1 MEFTLH
7 FSHSNPT
14 IPFFS
19 ASISN
24 MRMKMFSSILAVRL
38 ILSMC
43 LLVLQF
49 PDKTN
54 ANSLR
59 HGALPNHSVITPSS
73 PVVIP
78 HKVETDKARPVQ
90 RQRTVQD
97 ELTQVFAAV
106 PAVSSSTKGR
116 KGTGDACIGPVCGL
130 GLFFAS
136 IGLTFVACFVV
147 IYIADKRYDH
157 VQSGRRRRG
166 KYYDSMRKRRPS
178 NSHLDFRRNCT
189 GTVVRRRAAQ

>member
-1 MEFTLH
+1 
-7 FSHSNPT
+7 
-14 IPFFS
+14 
-19 ASISN
+19 
-24 MRMKMFSSILAVRL
+24 MRMRSSSSILAVSL
-38 ILSMC
+38 MLVMC
-43 LLVLQF
+43 LLVLHF
-49 PDKTN
+49 PVKAN

-59 HGALPNHSVITPSS
+59 HGAVPNHIITPSS

-78 HKVETDKARPVQ
+78 HKVESDKAIPVK

-97 ELTQVFAAV
+97 ELSQVFAAA

-136 IGLTFVACFVV
+136 IGLTFVACVVV
-147 IYIADKRYDH
+147 IYIADKRYDY
-157 VQSGRRRRG
+157 VQNSRRRRD

-189 GTVVRRRAAQ
+189 STVMRRRAAQ

>member
-1 MEFTLH
+1 M
-7 FSHSNPT
+7 
-14 IPFFS
+14 
-19 ASISN
+19 A
-24 MRMKMFSSILAVRL
+24 MKLSSSILAVPL
-38 ILSMC
+38 ILAMC
-43 LLVLQF
+43 LLVVQF
-49 PDKTN
+49 PVKTN

-73 PVVIP
+73 PLVIP
-78 HKVETDKARPVQ
+78 RKVETPVQ

-97 ELTQVFAAV
+97 ELSQVFSAAPV
-106 PAVSSSTKGR
+106 VSSSKGR

-136 IGLTFVACFVV
+136 IGVTFVACFVV
-147 IYIADKRYDH
+147 VYIADKRYDH
-157 VQSGRRRRG
+157 VQNSRRRRD

-189 GTVVRRRAAQ
+189 GAAMRRRAAQ